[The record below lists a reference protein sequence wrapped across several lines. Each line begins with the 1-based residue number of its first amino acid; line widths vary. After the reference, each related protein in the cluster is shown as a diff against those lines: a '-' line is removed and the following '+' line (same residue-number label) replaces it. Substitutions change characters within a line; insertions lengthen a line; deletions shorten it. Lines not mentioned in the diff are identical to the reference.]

1 MHSGFLFEKSG
12 HLTAYIMKIKTKF
25 IVVGIIALILIL
37 ISGET
42 IRVSQVQKDEA
53 YLINLAGRQRMLS
66 QKMTKE
72 FLQYQKQPSEASAAA
87 LKRTV
92 KVFDQTL
99 TAFIGGGSTSL
110 TLDPDSSN
118 RQQIVAISNPE
129 AIGSVTANSNT
140 LD

>member
-1 MHSGFLFEKSG
+1 
-12 HLTAYIMKIKTKF
+12 MKIKTKF

-72 FLQYQKQPSEASAAA
+72 FLQYQKQPTE
-87 LKRTV
+87 
-92 KVFDQTL
+92 
-99 TAFIGGGSTSL
+99 
-110 TLDPDSSN
+110 
-118 RQQIVAISNPE
+118 
-129 AIGSVTANSNT
+129 
-140 LD
+140 